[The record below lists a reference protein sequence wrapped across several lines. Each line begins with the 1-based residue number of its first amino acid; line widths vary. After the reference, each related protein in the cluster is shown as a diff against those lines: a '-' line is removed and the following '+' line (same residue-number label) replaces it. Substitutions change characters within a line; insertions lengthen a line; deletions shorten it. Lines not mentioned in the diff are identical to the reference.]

1 MLSCKLY
8 TDYEF
13 NLITVGELKNDS
25 MSVLFVFIIYSVV
38 IALEEY
44 RSVTT
49 MTTTNFV
56 ILGKMICTGREAGLV
71 SDNGIL
77 LHLLYRHVH
86 VEIMWARVQYF
97 HRRPLQTLTTQLAP
111 SHHPWLIYLSFLA
124 EFRLTLTQLKC
135 SNLWFLQTLN
145 LSHIHAQTLG
155 PLFSLD
161 YRPCFFPD
169 SGGLKLTR

>member
-77 LHLLYRHVH
+77 LHLLYRHGCPRGDNVGKST
-86 VEIMWARVQYF
+86 ILSQAPTSDF
-97 HRRPLQTLTTQLAP
+97 NNTTSSISPSLA
-111 SHHPWLIYLSFLA
+111 
-124 EFRLTLTQLKC
+124 
-135 SNLWFLQTLN
+135 NL
-145 LSHIHAQTLG
+145 
-155 PLFSLD
+155 P
-161 YRPCFFPD
+161 
-169 SGGLKLTR
+169 